1 MTRSFSIILLAGIF
15 CSFLEAAPKAVR
27 YEKEVRFKDVLHG
40 ELAKVSTLLFNT
52 GATDEFVDRIK
63 NSCGCTTVDLK
74 SKTVPANGLLQLD
87 FVIDTLQKVGEVR
100 KSAKVY
106 FKNDP
111 RPLTIYITGKILP
124 QPEGHMTHDPQKSI
138 FSEKCASCH
147 VFPGQKLKGQA
158 LYLADCAMCHG
169 TMKQGAS
176 APPLLAN
183 LFNSTWEDT
192 LKKGKGYMPGF
203 SREHGGPRDERQID
217 SLLEYLKPK
226 EGNEQAYRSKSPALL
241 YYRWCAA
248 CHGNEKMGPIGPD
261 IRSQNLKHYTVE
273 TLVDFLK
280 KNNNPLM
287 PSFHVDHDGPFT
299 DEEILNLAKYLIGPR
314 S

>member
-1 MTRSFSIILLAGIF
+1 MRLYFTIL
-15 CSFLEAAPKAVR
+15 FLTAVLIQLQAAPKAVR
-27 YEKEVRFKDVLHG
+27 YEREVQFKDTLHG

-52 GATDEFVDRIK
+52 GPTDVFVDRIK
-63 NSCGCTTVDLK
+63 NSCGCTTVELK

-87 FVIDTLQKVGEVR
+87 FVIDTLQKVGEIR

-106 FKNDP
+106 FKNDT

-124 QPEGHMTHDPQKSI
+124 QPKGHMVHQEQKSI

-147 VFPGQKLKGQA
+147 VLPGQKLTGQA

-169 TMKQGAS
+169 TLKQGAS
-176 APPLLAN
+176 APPLLPSLYN
-183 LFNSTWEDT
+183 PTWEES
-192 LKKGKGYMPGF
+192 LKKGKGLMLGF
-203 SREHGGPRDERQID
+203 SHEHGGPLNDQQLT
-217 SLLEYLKPK
+217 SLFEYLKPQ
-226 EGNEQAYRSKSPALL
+226 EDTEQGYRSKSPALL

-273 TLVDFLK
+273 TLAEFLK
-280 KNNNPLM
+280 QNNNPLM
-287 PSFHVDHDGPFT
+287 PSFHESQNGPFN

-314 S
+314 P